1 MQSIQ
6 HSTFLNLQQPALRS
20 LRLSSAVA
28 RGLAAALVV
37 LTSLLGSATAQA
49 QETFA
54 EGDLITVRV
63 FGQDDLTTR
72 TRVGE
77 DGLINMPLIN
87 QIKVAGKQPRQ
98 VEQDIAYQLER
109 QGFLRNAQVSVL
121 LESSVVSDGESAT
134 VLGNVRRPGRFS
146 LSSAADGTRSL
157 VGLLAM
163 AGGVTPEAAD
173 YVLLSRRDANGKM
186 RKADRVDLIGMLN
199 AGSLI
204 EQESINGGDV
214 LYVPRMDEVYVYGQV
229 KKPGRYRLESGMTV
243 IQALA
248 VSGGL
253 TARGTEKGLSVRRQ
267 ADKGNR
273 LNTLKVTLD
282 DALAPGDVLYVKEGL
297 F

>member
-1 MQSIQ
+1 MISAWAQSI
-6 HSTFLNLQQPALRS
+6 PG
-20 LRLSSAVA
+20 RLV
-28 RGLAAALVV
+28 GAALVI
-37 LTSLLGSATAQA
+37 LCSLFASVNVHA

-87 QIKVAGKQPRQ
+87 QVTVAGKLPRQ

-121 LESSVVSDGESAT
+121 LEASVVSDGESAT

-146 LSSAADGTRSL
+146 LSSADDGTRSL

-199 AGSLI
+199 TGSLI
-204 EQESINGGDV
+204 EQESLSGGDV
-214 LYVPRMDEVYVYGQV
+214 VYVPRMDEVYVYGQV

-253 TARGTEKGLSVRRQ
+253 TARGTEKGLTVRRQ
-267 ADKGNR
+267 PASSNR
-273 LNTLKVTLD
+273 LNTLKVALD
-282 DALAPGDVLYVKEGL
+282 DALKPGDVLYVKEGL